1 MVFSNTV
8 DQKASEHCKSSDHK
22 AQLRFEKYLLSLFIQ
37 ITIKSAFLEEVWI
50 ALVMHKWLHAYSKE
64 CSNVIC
70 GWPLNP
76 IWKHLLNFWYRMVGN
91 FCEVFI
97 FAFFASQEPFAKIK
111 TAKICCPRVKRTNRV
126 SIPGLLLYSTLQK
139 RVSECAFDGYHW
151 SNPKCYVNTD
161 ARSRQWRKA
170 ENGSNRRG
178 SQIHQS
184 WKLKPRKFLK
194 SEFWPISRKFVLPTI
209 RNVLYTSVIR
219 WPVIVLQSC

>member
-1 MVFSNTV
+1 MGDHSTLFESISWTSDTV
-8 DQKASEHCKSSDHK
+8 
-22 AQLRFEKYLLSLFIQ
+22 
-37 ITIKSAFLEEVWI
+37 W
-50 ALVMHKWLHAYSKE
+50 LV
-64 CSNVIC
+64 
-70 GWPLNP
+70 
-76 IWKHLLNFWYRMVGN
+76 
-91 FCEVFI
+91 I
-97 FAFFASQEPFAKIK
+97 FARYLFSHFSRVKSHSRKLKPRKF
-111 TAKICCPRVKRTNRV
+111 CCPRVKRTNRV

-209 RNVLYTSVIR
+209 RNELYTSVIR
-219 WPVIVLQSC
+219 WPVFVLQSC